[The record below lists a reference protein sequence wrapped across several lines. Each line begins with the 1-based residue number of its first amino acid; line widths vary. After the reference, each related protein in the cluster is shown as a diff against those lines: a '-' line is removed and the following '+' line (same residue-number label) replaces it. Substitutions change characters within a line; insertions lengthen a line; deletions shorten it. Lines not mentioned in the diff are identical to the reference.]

1 MLNQNLQA
9 ELSRYRAERA
19 NEPQFYYNELA
30 DRVRALAEIR
40 PLLEN
45 FLAGQLSLKDFVRGV
60 AGESRRESG
69 AARGRTASR
78 YWRFNSAGRLFL
90 DSFLKQAEAQSR
102 LNSAGQL
109 LQACLTPPATLNEA
123 SQKIES
129 LLTFGKELEIAG
141 SQTDYVA
148 SYFWAMQQPQWPVF
162 EPTVRQYLAN
172 AGYGQIRSDYNSFYI
187 GFNRLASELQ
197 IPNAWELESFLHW
210 LAQRATATVRL
221 LPVKPRRERSVKQTR
236 RHAEELRRLLEPL
249 LHTALGST
257 FVGKPSPDG
266 GLSFTFA
273 DEPFRLELRP
283 TTTGWQVGVGFEGFS
298 PAALA
303 TLAGEKLLIELK
315 GFLQTRVAAGYQFYA
330 GNLVT
335 PTEPDPA
342 KLSDEFWLLRSLTT
356 GRPAAR
362 PAERTNLGEE
372 IISEWKL
379 LYPFA
384 CRLLGVLEEDIP
396 SAEIELTELTPPGD
410 FSYETEAAEAPLR
423 QVAESGAAYQPNSS
437 QEVAPVPPAIS
448 NEAAN
453 QEVRQIAQIKPAAL
467 TADQLE
473 ALLAYV
479 KERLVIQ
486 PEKITEIVTHLEAGR
501 SLLLYG
507 PPGSG
512 KTRLARLIA
521 GQLCAPDPGWS
532 AEAEAT
538 NYTLTTATA
547 EWSQYDTIGGIRPG
561 LAGEGQ
567 EASSIFYYFEP
578 GVVARAALACE
589 ETLRR
594 TARPHYLIIDE
605 FNRANQERAFGELF
619 TLLEYRDRPLL
630 AGNRLGR
637 AADLFIPAAFRIIGT
652 LNAEDRN
659 TVFDIGQ
666 ALRRRFAMVEIGLPP
681 PAEERKFLP
690 KAVKTR
696 LPSLVLTSEGEF
708 ADPVLVATADKL
720 TEFVNAIRPTPT
732 SGGREIGTAPLIE
745 SMLFCAVAANYY
757 EQSAEALEDAILAN
771 ILPQL
776 EGAPSSIKRALAVVP
791 PEMQRVKATLQRMSG
806 YL

>member
-1 MLNQNLQA
+1 MANQNLQA

-30 DRVRALAEIR
+30 DRVRSLAEIR

-45 FLAGQLSLKDFVRGV
+45 FLAGQLGLKAFVRGV
-60 AGESRRESG
+60 AGESRREST

-90 DSFLKQAEAQSR
+90 DSFVKQAEVQSR

-123 SQKIES
+123 SQKIEN

-141 SQTDYVA
+141 GQTEYVA
-148 SYFWAMQQPQWPVF
+148 SFFWAMQQPQWPVF
-162 EPTVRQYLAN
+162 EPAVRQYLAN
-172 AGYGQIRSDYNSFYI
+172 AGFGQVRSDYNSFYI
-187 GFNRLASELQ
+187 GFNRLAGELQ

-210 LAQRATATVRL
+210 LTQRATATVRL
-221 LPVKPRRERSVKQTR
+221 LPVKPRRERSAKQTR

-249 LHTALGST
+249 LHAVLGST
-257 FVGKPSPDG
+257 FVGKPAPDG
-266 GLSFTFA
+266 GLNFTLA
-273 DEPFRLELRP
+273 EEPFRLELRP
-283 TTTGWQVGVGFEGFS
+283 AASGWLVGVGFEGFS

-315 GFLQTRVAAGYQFYA
+315 GFLQTRATAGYQFYA
-330 GNLVT
+330 GNLANS
-335 PTEPDPA
+335 TEPDQT
-342 KLSDEFWLLRSLTT
+342 KLADEFWLLRSLPTE
-356 GRPAAR
+356 RPAA
-362 PAERTNLGEE
+362 RTNLGEE

-384 CRLLGVLEEDIP
+384 CRLLGLLEEDI
-396 SAEIELTELTPPGD
+396 SSSEIEPTEVPSSTD
-410 FSYETEAAEAPLR
+410 FSYETEPAEANLR
-423 QVAESGAAYQPNSS
+423 QVAETGLSYQTSPTE
-437 QEVAPVPPAIS
+437 EVVPVPPVIS

-532 AEAEAT
+532 GESEAT
-538 NYTLTTATA
+538 NYTLATATA

-567 EASSIFYYFEP
+567 EASTIFYYFEP
-578 GVVARAALACE
+578 GVVSRAALACE
-589 ETLRR
+589 ESLRR

-637 AADLFIPAAFRIIGT
+637 TADLFIPAAFRIIGT

-696 LPSLVLTSEGEF
+696 LPSLVLTTDGDF
-708 ADPVLVATADKL
+708 ADPVLAATADKL
-720 TEFVNAIRPTPT
+720 TDFVNAIRPTPT
-732 SGGREIGTAPLIE
+732 GGGREIGTAPVIE
-745 SMLFCAVAANYY
+745 SMLFCAVAASYY
-757 EQSAEALEDAILAN
+757 EQAAEALEDAILAN

-791 PEMQRVKATLQRMSG
+791 PEMPRVKATLQRMSG